1 MYEHNLGSQN
11 PRLFFH
17 RCGCGNWRCL
27 AFHRPRYSVLACGC
41 KFAWT
46 APVVVCYDAINL
58 HPGIMPDTFEI
69 NLPCTRWFST
79 STLATLTNLTITL
92 HQLWLRPRLAGAAR
106 TTASLFPPP
115 PSPSRSLSFSV
126 THKHTHSLVC
136 PPPGQPCTH
145 SRVCISPVYYSTLK
159 RVPPCWL
166 SYCDCCVCTYRTVY
180 SSIVTLL
187 GSMNSVWTLPKRGI
201 EFGGVRGFLKHWHCI
216 SVHTSTPL
224 SMTAAPAIPKC
235 HFTT

>member
-115 PSPSRSLSFSV
+115 PLPLALSLSLSHTN
-126 THKHTHSLVC
+126 THTLSFALLQV
-136 PPPGQPCTH
+136 
-145 SRVCISPVYYSTLK
+145 SPVHIRECAS
-159 RVPPCWL
+159 RQ
-166 SYCDCCVCTYRTVY
+166 CTTR
-180 SSIVTLL
+180 
-187 GSMNSVWTLPKRGI
+187 
-201 EFGGVRGFLKHWHCI
+201 H
-216 SVHTSTPL
+216 
-224 SMTAAPAIPKC
+224 
-235 HFTT
+235 